1 MRWNKR
7 IRSRF
12 AIAGESQHLKIQI
25 QVAPVKV
32 EWLLLVECSAGASFF
47 CPAFNISAYGRT
59 QLTLVRLD

>member
-12 AIAGESQHLKIQI
+12 AIAEESQHL
-25 QVAPVKV
+25 APVKV

-47 CPAFNISAYGRT
+47 CPAFNILAYGRT